1 MDRRTVEAVEPA
13 PEEIRC
19 EMAETRA
26 ALTDKLEMLEGRVN
40 EKIENVQ
47 HRVEATVDMA
57 KDTVHDTVEKVKAT
71 VEKAKDTVHDT
82 VEMVKATFD
91 IRQQVNEHPWT
102 MVGGAVAVGFLLG
115 RQLGRSDWSR
125 TSFRNLGPSSGEIFE
140 GGESRGRSASG
151 SLMSPPGAP
160 DHKNRLFQRASAE
173 LHHQIDSLENA
184 AISAAGNLMER
195 LIKQAVPG
203 LGAFLH

>member
-1 MDRRTVEAVEPA
+1 MDRRPDKTVEPA
-13 PEEIRC
+13 EIRC

-26 ALTDKLEMLEGRVN
+26 ALTDKLDMLEGRVN

-47 HRVEATVDMA
+47 NRVEATVDKA

-71 VEKAKDTVHDT
+71 VEHAKDTVHDT
-82 VEMVKATFD
+82 VEKVKATFD
-91 IRQQVNEHPWT
+91 LRQQVNAHPWT

-115 RQLGRSDWSR
+115 RRLGSTHAYD
-125 TSFRNLGPSSGEIFE
+125 TSFRSL
-140 GGESRGRSASG
+140 G
-151 SLMSPPGAP
+151 SLSGAKLGEAGSDRRAAGGYFEAPSQPPS
-160 DHKNRLFQRASAE
+160 HTNRMFHRASSE
-173 LHHQIDSLENA
+173 LHHQIDSLETA
-184 AISAAGNLMER
+184 AISAAGNFIER